1 MECKRR
7 KNLDVEDDAPT
18 LYYLLSSS
26 GKVSERTIGI
36 ILEQVWPLYEV
47 LILHFNLNVKI

>member
-26 GKVSERTIGI
+26 GKVSERTVSI

-47 LILHFNLNVKI
+47 LILHFNLNGI